1 LKIDESVGRTQMERL
16 ERVKSTRD
24 KGAVT
29 NALEKLKNAAKN
41 NENVMPATVEA
52 VKVYA
57 TVEEICMSL
66 TDIYGLYE
74 EPAF

>member
-1 LKIDESVGRTQMERL
+1 
-16 ERVKSTRD
+16 
-24 KGAVT
+24 
-29 NALEKLKNAAKN
+29 
-41 NENVMPATVEA
+41 MPATVEA

-66 TDIYGLYE
+66 TDIYGIYE